1 MPGIDELRANLLHE
15 VMSRPIRLFLPT
27 ACAVLS
33 LGFTACVGTVYDR
46 MYSNKK
52 TYFKPPAEKKEAS
65 AEDILKDVGGA
76 QPSLDAGA
84 PAPGADALG
93 VPPAPAG
100 DIPGLPPAMP
110 DAAAPAP
117 APAVPPPPL

>member
-1 MPGIDELRANLLHE
+1 MPGIDEPRANLLHE
-15 VMSRPIRLFLPT
+15 VMSRPIRLLLPT

-33 LGFTACVGTVYDR
+33 FGLNACVGTVYDR

-65 AEDILKDVGGA
+65 AEDILKNVEGVKPPADSMPV
-76 QPSLDAGA
+76 DAGLA
-84 PAPGADALG
+84 
-93 VPPAPAG
+93 VPPPAG

-110 DAAAPAP
+110 DPAAPPAPPAP
-117 APAVPPPPL
+117 ALPPPPAL